1 MSDILCI
8 YYSRT
13 GHTRRAMEEVADALG
28 AEVTA
33 ITDDRDRNGWRGYIR
48 CGMDAMKTST
58 RPLLPFQTEKPL
70 NEYRLVIIGSPVWAG
85 RCASPVRA
93 LLKRRGLE
101 MRNVAYLVTR
111 STSQR
116 SEEVYDQMDMYVKD
130 AHRMAVS
137 LRPGSE
143 GYEFWR
149 NDFVQNVR
157 RWMDEQ
163 LGRAMLEKL
172 KAIEQ
177 RLTEVEQQLSD
188 PAVYGDRERLTA
200 LSREQKE
207 LTPVVACYRAYLR
220 AQDTAR
226 EAEEMLSDPE
236 LRALAQEE
244 LAGARADMERLQEEL
259 KRLLL
264 PRDPNDEK
272 NVILEIRAGIGG
284 EEGALFAAD
293 LLRMYT
299 MYAERRGWTLSIVNE
314 NMTELGG
321 VKEVSAEI
329 EGAGA
334 WSRLKFEAGTHRVQ
348 RVPETESSGRIQT
361 SAATVAVMPEA
372 EEVEFSIDPK
382 DLQIDTFRSSGAGG
396 QHVNKTESAIRITH
410 LPTGVVVECQ
420 DERSQYKNKDRAM
433 KILRSK
439 LYEAEQEKQNAAIA
453 ATRKSQVGTGDRS
466 GKIRTYNFP
475 QNRVTDHRLT
485 GDSKNFNIAAIMNGD
500 LDDLIDALT
509 LNEQAQRLQE
519 GKE

>member
-1 MSDILCI
+1 M
-8 YYSRT
+8 
-13 GHTRRAMEEVADALG
+13 
-28 AEVTA
+28 
-33 ITDDRDRNGWRGYIR
+33 
-48 CGMDAMKTST
+48 
-58 RPLLPFQTEKPL
+58 F
-70 NEYRLVIIGSPVWAG
+70 
-85 RCASPVRA
+85 
-93 LLKRRGLE
+93 
-101 MRNVAYLVTR
+101 
-111 STSQR
+111 
-116 SEEVYDQMDMYVKD
+116 
-130 AHRMAVS
+130 
-137 LRPGSE
+137 
-143 GYEFWR
+143 
-149 NDFVQNVR
+149 
-157 RWMDEQ
+157 
-163 LGRAMLEKL
+163 EKL
-172 KAIEQ
+172 KVLAA
-177 RLTEVEQQLSD
+177 RLDELEIRLSAPDLYDD
-188 PAVYGDRERLTA
+188 PDRAVKLLRERNELEPIVIA
-200 LSREQKE
+200 FREYEQ
-207 LTPVVACYRAYLR
+207 
-220 AQDTAR
+220 AQRTLADAT
-226 EAEEMLSDPE
+226 EMLSDPDMKE
-236 LRALAQEE
+236 LAQEE
-244 LAGARADMERLQEEL
+244 LTAAKADMERLTEEL

-264 PRDPNDEK
+264 PKDPNDEK

-299 MYAERRGWTLSIVNE
+299 MYAERRGWTLSIVNG

-372 EEVEFSIDPK
+372 EEVEFTIDPK

-410 LPTGVVVECQ
+410 LPTGTVVECQ

-439 LYEAEQEKQNAAIA
+439 LYEAERERQNAAIA

-485 GDSKNFNIAAIMNGD
+485 GDNKNFNIAAIMNGE
-500 LDDLIDALT
+500 LDNMIDALI
-509 LNEQAQRLQE
+509 LNDQAQRLQE
-519 GKE
+519 SKEE